1 MSLRLRI
8 LDSITHGPKPPNEDA
23 HGAAHGA
30 AWVIDGATGVSL
42 GADILAPSGA
52 AWLAASLS
60 EVLAAETRPGAD
72 IAELLAAAERGVAA
86 RFAAAIDPTL
96 DIDAPDMPTGCLGLA
111 VLSGDRLQLGVIGDI
126 SLLHRGADRS
136 LTLMSDH
143 AVEAFGERTMEAM
156 RRAVRERP
164 GEDPWPIVRAQIREN
179 RRFANQPDGYNVVH
193 PTLAWA
199 HRVVRGDV
207 AVGHGDVL
215 LLASDGFYRLVD
227 HFGLHDAQTLIDASL
242 DLGLPAMVERL
253 RAVEIED
260 LGGALAPRVKV
271 HDDATAM
278 LLCVERTDNT
288 S

>member
-1 MSLRLRI
+1 MSFRLRI

-42 GADILAPSGA
+42 GPDILAPSGA
-52 AWLAASLS
+52 AWLAATLS
-60 EVLAAETRPGAD
+60 QVLADESGPDSD
-72 IAELLAAAERGVAA
+72 IAGLLAAAESGVSQ
-86 RFAAAIDPTL
+86 RFDAAIDPAA
-96 DIDAPDMPTGCLGLA
+96 DIDAPDLPTGCLGLA
-111 VLSGDRLQLGVIGDI
+111 VLAADRLQLGVIGDI
-126 SLLHRGADRS
+126 SLLHRGAAGS

-143 AVEAFGERTMEAM
+143 AVDAFGERTMETL
-156 RRAVRERP
+156 RRALRERP

-179 RRFANQPDGYNVVH
+179 RRFANQPGGYNVVH

-199 HRVVRGDV
+199 HRVVRGEV
-207 AVGHGDVL
+207 AVDHGDVV

-227 HFGLHDAQTLIDASL
+227 HFSLHDPHTLIDASL
-242 DLGLPAMVERL
+242 DLGLETMVERL
-253 RAVEIED
+253 RAIEVED
-260 LGGALAPRVKV
+260 RGGTLAPRVKV

-278 LLCVERTDNT
+278 LLRVERTDNT